1 MVGSHGI
8 ETRYPFLDQDVV
20 QEYLWWLTSSANNFE
35 YKRPVAGFITHEGLR
50 LAEFVGRE
58 ANQHGGPLPVLRRQK
73 GRAEKVQEDE
83 RDRGP
88 QKAQGG

>member
-35 YKRPVAGFITHEGLR
+35 YKRPVAGFITHE
-50 LAEFVGRE
+50 V
-58 ANQHGGPLPVLRRQK
+58 RRYFTRFLISVKCVRVSLYEQV
-73 GRAEKVQEDE
+73 RTSLLFNEDSNILLHA
-83 RDRGP
+83 D
-88 QKAQGG
+88 